1 VKPVDGPQ
9 LTGHGLTVGLL
20 PRWEGRLYRRTV
32 GEPASAPARPAALTG
47 QPAGPSARPAASHA
61 RPAASHA
68 PPAAPHAAM
77 GWPGELSHPVLH
89 LANFALPAS
98 RGDYGTG
105 AVERMG
111 ADNVFIALLEFGPDC
126 LGTALYS
133 PTGLPR
139 LTPGQFNPNGMQRR
153 VAGQAGCQHF
163 FTEGNRPFCLY
174 VVIGSHRH
182 AVALARQANDVLERI
197 EVQHAG

>member
-1 VKPVDGPQ
+1 VKPVDTPL
-9 LTGHGLTVGLL
+9 LTGHGLAVGLL

-32 GEPASAPARPAALTG
+32 GGPDGPPQALAT
-47 QPAGPSARPAASHA
+47 
-61 RPAASHA
+61 
-68 PPAAPHAAM
+68 

-111 ADNVFIALLEFGPDC
+111 PDNVFIALLEFGADC

-133 PTGLPR
+133 PSGLPR

-153 VAGQAGCQHF
+153 VAGQAGFQHF

-174 VVIGSHRH
+174 VVIGSHRR
-182 AVALARQANDVLERI
+182 AVALAMQANDVLERI

>member
-1 VKPVDGPQ
+1 MIPVDAPR

-32 GEPASAPARPAALTG
+32 GEPSAARLAQPAPPAQPG
-47 QPAGPSARPAASHA
+47 QPAAT
-61 RPAASHA
+61 
-68 PPAAPHAAM
+68 
-77 GWPGELSHPVLH
+77 GWPGELSHPILH

-111 ADNVFIALLEFGPDC
+111 PDNLFIALLEFGPDC

-133 PTGLPR
+133 PLGLPR
-139 LTPGQFNPNGMQRR
+139 LKPGQFNPNGMQRR
-153 VAGQAGCQHF
+153 VAGQAGTQHF

-174 VVIGSHRH
+174 VVLGSHRR
-182 AVALARQANDVLERI
+182 AIALTKQANEVLDQI

>member
-1 VKPVDGPQ
+1 MKPAPDNR
-9 LTGHGLTVGLL
+9 LAGHGLAVAL
-20 PRWEGRLYRRTV
+20 PARWEGRLYRRTV
-32 GEPASAPARPAALTG
+32 G
-47 QPAGPSARPAASHA
+47 QPSTTLRAHPTAT
-61 RPAASHA
+61 
-68 PPAAPHAAM
+68 

-111 ADNVFIALLEFGPDC
+111 QDNLFVALLEFGPDC

-133 PTGLPR
+133 PRGLPR

-153 VAGQAGCQHF
+153 VAGQAGFQHF

-174 VVIGSHRH
+174 VVIGSHRQ
-182 AVALARQANDVLERI
+182 AVRLTSQANEVLERI
-197 EVQHAG
+197 EVEHAG

>member
-1 VKPVDGPQ
+1 MRPVAEPR
-9 LTGHGLTVGLL
+9 LAGHGLAVAL
-20 PRWEGRLYRRTV
+20 PARWEGRLYRRTV
-32 GEPASAPARPAALTG
+32 GQPGTALRA
-47 QPAGPSARPAASHA
+47 QPTAT
-61 RPAASHA
+61 
-68 PPAAPHAAM
+68 

-111 ADNVFIALLEFGPDC
+111 PDNLFVALLEFGPDC

-133 PTGLPR
+133 PRGLPR

-153 VAGQAGCQHF
+153 VAGQAGFQHF
-163 FTEGNRPFCLY
+163 FTAGNRPFCLY
-174 VVIGSHRH
+174 VVIGSHRQ
-182 AVALARQANDVLERI
+182 AVRLAQQANEVLERI
-197 EVQHAG
+197 EVEHAG